1 MQIDLGGAARDFALL
16 PVVEDRRARIGLAI
30 VTFVVATSFGAHV
43 AVPLPWTPVPMTLQP
58 LFVIL
63 AGAVLGPRLG
73 AATMATYLAV
83 GMGGAPVFAQGHA
96 GIGWLLGPTGG
107 YLISYPAAAYVSG
120 LLAGKA
126 SASAL
131 RLFGALSAGM
141 LIIYVGGTAQLAFLT
156 QLDLRA
162 VMALSVLPFLGGDL
176 TKVLIGVFVAKRVRP
191 TSLARL

>member
-1 MQIDLGGAARDFALL
+1 MQIDLGNAARDFALL

-73 AATMATYLAV
+73 AAAMATYLAV

-96 GIGWLLGPTGG
+96 RIGVLLGPTGG

-126 SASAL
+126 SSSAL

-141 LIIYVGGTAQLAFLT
+141 LIIYVGGTAQLALLT

-176 TKVLIGVFVAKRVRP
+176 TKVLIGVLVAKRVRP

>member
-1 MQIDLGGAARDFALL
+1 MQVGPGNAARDFALF
-16 PVVEDRRARIGLAI
+16 PVVDDRRARIGIAI
-30 VTFVVATSFGAHV
+30 VAFVVATSFGAQV

-73 AATMATYLAV
+73 ATTMATYLAV

-156 QLDLRA
+156 QLDLQT
-162 VMALSVLPFLGGDL
+162 VMTLSVLPFLGGDL
-176 TKVLIGVFVAKRVRP
+176 TKVLIGVFVAKKVRP
-191 TSLARL
+191 TSLARH

>member
-1 MQIDLGGAARDFALL
+1 MQIDLRNAVRDFALL
-16 PVVEDRRARIGLAI
+16 AVVEDRRARIGLAI
-30 VTFVVATSFGAHV
+30 VTFVLATSFASHV

-73 AATMATYLAV
+73 AAAMATYLAV

-141 LIIYVGGTAQLAFLT
+141 LIIYVGGTAQLALLT

-162 VMALSVLPFLGGDL
+162 VMDLSVLPFLGGDL
-176 TKVLIGVFVAKRVRP
+176 TKVLMGVLVAKRVRP

>member
-1 MQIDLGGAARDFALL
+1 M
-16 PVVEDRRARIGLAI
+16 EDRRARIGLAI
-30 VTFVVATSFGAHV
+30 VTFVLATSFASHV

-73 AATMATYLAV
+73 AAAMATYLAV
-83 GMGGAPVFAQGHA
+83 GMGGAPVFAQGYA
-96 GIGWLLGPTGG
+96 GIGVLLGPTGG

-126 SASAL
+126 SSSAL

-141 LIIYVGGTAQLAFLT
+141 LIIYVGGTAQLALLT

-162 VMALSVLPFLGGDL
+162 VMDLSVLPFLGGDL
-176 TKVLIGVFVAKRVRP
+176 TKVLMGVLVAKRVRP

>member
-1 MQIDLGGAARDFALL
+1 MQIDLRNAVRDFALL
-16 PVVEDRRARIGLAI
+16 AVVEDRRARIGLAI
-30 VTFVVATSFGAHV
+30 VTFVLATSFASHV

-73 AATMATYLAV
+73 AAAMATYLAV

-96 GIGWLLGPTGG
+96 GIGVRLGPTGG

-126 SASAL
+126 SSSAL

-141 LIIYVGGTAQLAFLT
+141 LIIYVGGTAQLALLT

-162 VMALSVLPFLGGDL
+162 VMDLSVLPFLGGDL
-176 TKVLIGVFVAKRVRP
+176 TKVLMGVLVAKRLRP

>member
-1 MQIDLGGAARDFALL
+1 MQIGLGNAARDFALL
-16 PVVEDRRARIGLAI
+16 PVVDDRRARIGIAI
-30 VTFVVATSFGAHV
+30 VAFVVATSFGAQV

-141 LIIYVGGTAQLAFLT
+141 LIIYVGGTAQLALLT

-176 TKVLIGVFVAKRVRP
+176 IKVLIGVLVAKRVRP

>member
-1 MQIDLGGAARDFALL
+1 MQIDLRNAVRDFALL
-16 PVVEDRRARIGLAI
+16 AVVEDRRARIGLAI
-30 VTFVVATSFGAHV
+30 VTFVLATSFASHV

-73 AATMATYLAV
+73 AAAMATYLAV

-96 GIGWLLGPTGG
+96 GIGVLLGPTGG

-126 SASAL
+126 SSSAL

-141 LIIYVGGTAQLAFLT
+141 LIIYVGGTAQLALLT

-162 VMALSVLPFLGGDL
+162 VMDLSVLPFLGGDL
-176 TKVLIGVFVAKRVRP
+176 TKVLMGVLVAKRVRP

>member
-1 MQIDLGGAARDFALL
+1 MQIGLGNAARGFTLF
-16 PVVEDRRARIGLAI
+16 PVVDDRRARIGIAI
-30 VTFVVATSFGAHV
+30 VAFVVATSFGAQV

-73 AATMATYLAV
+73 AAAMATYLAL
-83 GMGGAPVFAQGHA
+83 GMGGAPVFSQGHA

-126 SASAL
+126 SSSAL

-141 LIIYVGGTAQLAFLT
+141 LIIYVGGTAQLALLT

-162 VMALSVLPFLGGDL
+162 VMTMSVLPFLGGDL

>member
-1 MQIDLGGAARDFALL
+1 MQIDLGNAARDFALL
-16 PVVEDRRARIGLAI
+16 PVLEDRRARIGFAI

-162 VMALSVLPFLGGDL
+162 VMTLSVLPFLGGDL
-176 TKVLIGVFVAKRVRP
+176 TKVLIGVFVAKKVRP

>member
-1 MQIDLGGAARDFALL
+1 MQVGPGNAARDFALF
-16 PVVEDRRARIGLAI
+16 PVVDDRRARIGIAM
-30 VTFVVATSFGAHV
+30 VAFVVATSFGAQV

-73 AATMATYLAV
+73 ATTMATYLAV

-156 QLDLRA
+156 QLDLQT
-162 VMALSVLPFLGGDL
+162 VMTLSVLPFLGGDL
-176 TKVLIGVFVAKRVRP
+176 TKVLIGVFVAKKVRP

>member
-1 MQIDLGGAARDFALL
+1 MQIDLGNAARDFALL

-126 SASAL
+126 SSSAL

-141 LIIYVGGTAQLAFLT
+141 LIIYVGGTAQLALLT

-176 TKVLIGVFVAKRVRP
+176 TKVLIGVLVAKRVRP

>member
-1 MQIDLGGAARDFALL
+1 MQLDLGSAARDFALL

-73 AATMATYLAV
+73 AAAMATYLAV
-83 GMGGAPVFAQGHA
+83 GMGGAPVFSQGHA

-126 SASAL
+126 SSSAL

-141 LIIYVGGTAQLAFLT
+141 LIIYVGGTAQLALLT

-176 TKVLIGVFVAKRVRP
+176 AKVLIAVIVAKRVRP

>member
-1 MQIDLGGAARDFALL
+1 MQVGPGNAARDFALF
-16 PVVEDRRARIGLAI
+16 PVVDDRRARIGIAI
-30 VTFVVATSFGAHV
+30 VAFVVATSFGAQV

-156 QLDLRA
+156 QLDLQT
-162 VMALSVLPFLGGDL
+162 VMTLSVLPFLGGDL
-176 TKVLIGVFVAKRVRP
+176 TKVLIGVFVAKKVRP

>member
-1 MQIDLGGAARDFALL
+1 MQVGPGNAARDFALF
-16 PVVEDRRARIGLAI
+16 PVVDDRRARIGIAM
-30 VTFVVATSFGAHV
+30 VAFVVATSFGAQV

-73 AATMATYLAV
+73 ATTMATYLAV

-141 LIIYVGGTAQLAFLT
+141 LIMYVGGTAQLAFLT
-156 QLDLRA
+156 QLDLQT
-162 VMALSVLPFLGGDL
+162 VMTLSVLPFLGGDL
-176 TKVLIGVFVAKRVRP
+176 TKVLIGVFVAKKVRP